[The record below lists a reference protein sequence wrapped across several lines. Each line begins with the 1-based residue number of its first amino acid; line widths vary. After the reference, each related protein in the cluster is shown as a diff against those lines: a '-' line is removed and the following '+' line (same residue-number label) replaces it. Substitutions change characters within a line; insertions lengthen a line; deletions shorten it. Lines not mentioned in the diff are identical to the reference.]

1 MILNVREEKSWK
13 LQNWFRQSQSH
24 GIFCLT
30 RHATSGETL
39 WWLEHKGCLIEVM
52 KATSQSGAIYK
63 WFTNDLQMTPVIRVI
78 WSCLPAS
85 SYWMIDGFR
94 WLTYLFTLRE
104 NEELTRVKECQTS
117 RKEELRA
124 LRSIFHCEIQKKKNW
139 EK

>member
-1 MILNVREEKSWK
+1 MILNVPEEKSWK

-52 KATSQSGAIYK
+52 KATSQSVAIYK
-63 WFTNDLQMTPVIRVI
+63 TIYKWHLLSV
-78 WSCLPAS
+78 WSGLVFLHS